1 MACIARCPVAD
12 HPIDAVGGMLSVGSM
27 QTHTWLIFAGLA
39 LGAGCTGLVTESSG
53 ELADPSTVSSGS
65 ADGSA
70 GAARWSAGAAI
81 AGIWDPRFTI
91 AGFTGPDGH
100 APTVYD
106 FARDIDG
113 SIVAAG
119 EFRYFGHTRVEP
131 LLRLRNGV
139 WQAARPRGGAP
150 PP

>member
-1 MACIARCPVAD
+1 MRRCQARAPTRMACVARCRRGD
-12 HPIDAVGGMLSVGSM
+12 HPIDALVAMLSVGSM

-39 LGAGCTGLVTESSG
+39 LGASCTGLVAESSA
-53 ELADPSTVSSGS
+53 ELADPSTVSG
-65 ADGSA
+65 ADGSV
-70 GAARWSAGAAI
+70 GAPRWSSGAI
-81 AGIWDPRFTI
+81 AGAWDPRFTV

-119 EFRYFGHTRVEP
+119 EFRSFGHTRVEP
-131 LLRLRNGV
+131 LL
-139 WQAARPRGGAP
+139 
-150 PP
+150 